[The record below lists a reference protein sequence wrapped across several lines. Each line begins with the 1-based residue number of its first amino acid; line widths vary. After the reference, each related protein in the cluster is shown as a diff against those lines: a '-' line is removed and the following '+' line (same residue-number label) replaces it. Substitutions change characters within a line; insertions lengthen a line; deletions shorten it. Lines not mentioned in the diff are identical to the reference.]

1 MKKSNLKLLIANI
14 IRESIIDKIG
24 EGQPVGGVKN
34 DHDFDTGR
42 QSVMK
47 AVNVAENDIPKMNT
61 LEVYRQTGVKCG
73 EAQRKKDQG
82 TVSHL
87 MDWFHKAV
95 RMEEEMSKKLAID
108 AFNKGYREGTGYS
121 QQQKPQYFREK
132 VGFDGK
138 YVDDMESGVAVKKL
152 HSLDESAD
160 VVDYNSACLYLL
172 THGFKKEELPSKEDA
187 ENYIR
192 RFKSSWWGWV
202 ESWMNS
208 KFEPHSVNEN
218 LNLKQRFV
226 YPEDF
231 KSVKNYIRV
240 AKWPATDEFVV
251 LWYEN
256 GRLNED
262 KSYFTD
268 DALDA
273 RNTFIL
279 MKMDVDKANN
289 PGMNNGVNE
298 MTGTGAVAGYS
309 TPFAFSKKGGSKRAL
324 DVTTK
329 MGYKKVKDID

>member
-1 MKKSNLKLLIANI
+1 MKQSQLKSLIKQI
-14 IRESIIDKIG
+14 VKESIINKIG

-34 DHDFDTGR
+34 DHPFDAGR
-42 QSVMK
+42 NNVMK
-47 AVNVAENDIPKMNT
+47 AVNIAENESMMNT

-95 RMEEEMSKKLAID
+95 RMEGEMSKKLAID

-152 HSLDESAD
+152 HSLDE
-160 VVDYNSACLYLL
+160 NGGLLY
-172 THGFKKEELPSKEDA
+172 
-187 ENYIR
+187 
-192 RFKSSWWGWV
+192 
-202 ESWMNS
+202 
-208 KFEPHSVNEN
+208 
-218 LNLKQRFV
+218 KQRFV

-231 KSVKNYIRV
+231 KGVKNYIRV
-240 AKWPATDEFVV
+240 TRRPDTDEFVV

-256 GRLNED
+256 GKLNED
-262 KSYFTD
+262 KSYFTN
-268 DALDA
+268 DAADA
-273 RNTFIL
+273 WNTFVL
-279 MKMDVDKANN
+279 MKPQVDKANN
-289 PGMNNGVNE
+289 PKMNNGVNE
-298 MTGTGAVAGYS
+298 ETGTGAVAGYA
-309 TPFAFSKKGGSKRAL
+309 TPFAFSKKNGSKRAL

-329 MGYKKVKDID
+329 MEYKKVKDID

>member
-1 MKKSNLKLLIANI
+1 MKQSQLKSLIKQI
-14 IRESIIDKIG
+14 VKESIINKIG

-34 DHDFDTGR
+34 DHPFDAGR
-42 QSVMK
+42 NNVMK
-47 AVNVAENDIPKMNT
+47 AVNIAENESMMNT
-61 LEVYRQTGVKCG
+61 LEVYCQTGVKCG

-95 RMEEEMSKKLAID
+95 RMEGEMSKKLAID

-152 HSLDESAD
+152 HSLDE
-160 VVDYNSACLYLL
+160 NGGLLY
-172 THGFKKEELPSKEDA
+172 
-187 ENYIR
+187 
-192 RFKSSWWGWV
+192 
-202 ESWMNS
+202 
-208 KFEPHSVNEN
+208 
-218 LNLKQRFV
+218 KQRFV

-231 KSVKNYIRV
+231 KGVKNYIRV
-240 AKWPATDEFVV
+240 TRRPDTDEFVV

-256 GRLNED
+256 GKLNED
-262 KSYFTD
+262 KSYFTN
-268 DALDA
+268 DAADA
-273 RNTFIL
+273 WNTFVL
-279 MKMDVDKANN
+279 MKPQVDKANN
-289 PGMNNGVNE
+289 PKMNNGVNE
-298 MTGTGAVAGYS
+298 ETGTGAVAGYA
-309 TPFAFSKKGGSKRAL
+309 TPFAFSKKNGSKRAL